1 MSPLRKVIP
10 IVFQSELLRNLE
22 ITMVTK
28 FVLSNLLEQTQ
39 RWKRQ
44 KNCVGIKR
52 SGTRISYFFEHTAFK
67 VIIVTLVVSVQQA
80 KHVFFPVVGQMVF
93 ADDTQVGNRY

>member
-22 ITMVTK
+22 ITMVE

-67 VIIVTLVVSVQQA
+67 VIIVTLVIPVQQA
-80 KHVFFPVVGQMVF
+80 KHVFFPVF
-93 ADDTQVGNRY
+93 R